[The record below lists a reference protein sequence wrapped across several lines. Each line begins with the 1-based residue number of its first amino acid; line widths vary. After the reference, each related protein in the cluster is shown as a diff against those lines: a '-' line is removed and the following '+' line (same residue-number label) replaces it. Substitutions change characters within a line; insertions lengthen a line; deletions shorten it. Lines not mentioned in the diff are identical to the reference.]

1 MANFVECIT
10 DPDAAGPL
18 WCGDRTVAVFAAR
31 PEGAAAEGAG
41 RVEGSVA
48 LLDLGAD
55 DPALRFVAV
64 LDCAED
70 EFLVPL
76 LRGAADEARKAG
88 GTTLRWITEEDVSPG
103 KAAVELGALE
113 SGEVYRWWR
122 RDLPA
127 GVPVRDAAVR
137 QLPSEEE
144 GVAFRIGTD
153 DAWYDVELDDDRARL
168 VHDREDESTADALT
182 ALTSA
187 ALHALDTDHPGLRA
201 AEVNAAPDDDELHA
215 ALRRLGFTATHSRA
229 VEYTLS
235 LA

>member
-31 PEGAAAEGAG
+31 PEGSAAEAAG

-64 LDCAED
+64 LDCPED
-70 EFLVPL
+70 EILVPL

-88 GTTLRWITEEDVSPG
+88 GATLRWITEEDVSPG

-137 QLPSEEE
+137 QLPSEE

-201 AEVNAAPDDDELHA
+201 AEVNAAPDDDGLHA
-215 ALRRLGFTATHSRA
+215 ALRRLGFAATNSRA

>member
-31 PEGAAAEGAG
+31 PEGSAAEAAG

-64 LDCAED
+64 LDCPED
-70 EFLVPL
+70 EILVPL

-88 GTTLRWITEEDVSPG
+88 GATLRWITEEDVSPG

-153 DAWYDVELDDDRARL
+153 DACYDVELDDDRARL

-215 ALRRLGFTATHSRA
+215 ALRRLGFAATNSRA